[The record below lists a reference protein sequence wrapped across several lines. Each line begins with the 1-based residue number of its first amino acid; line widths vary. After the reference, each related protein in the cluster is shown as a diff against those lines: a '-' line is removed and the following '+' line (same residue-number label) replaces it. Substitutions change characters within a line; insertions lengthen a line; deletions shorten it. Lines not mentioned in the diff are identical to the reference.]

1 VKDLRVKAPAITD
14 QMRLLPDRRGG
25 TGARRRQSPSGRA
38 AAVAMALL
46 ASAARPCAAADV
58 ALGEYLSGECTACHQ
73 LSGKAAGGIP
83 AIVGMEQAS
92 FIEALT
98 AYKTGKRENPVMRNI
113 AGRLTEDDI
122 AALAAF
128 FAAQKQ

>member
-1 VKDLRVKAPAITD
+1 
-14 QMRLLPDRRGG
+14 
-25 TGARRRQSPSGRA
+25 
-38 AAVAMALL
+38 MALL
-46 ASAARPCAAADV
+46 ASAARPCVAADV

-83 AIVGMEQAS
+83 AIVGMEQVS

-98 AYKTGKRENPVMRNI
+98 AYKTGQRENPVMRNI

>member
-1 VKDLRVKAPAITD
+1 
-14 QMRLLPDRRGG
+14 
-25 TGARRRQSPSGRA
+25 
-38 AAVAMALL
+38 
-46 ASAARPCAAADV
+46 
-58 ALGEYLSGECTACHQ
+58 
-73 LSGKAAGGIP
+73 
-83 AIVGMEQAS
+83 MEQVS

-98 AYKTGKRENPVMRNI
+98 AYKTGQRENPVMRNI